1 MQGEQLRKLA
11 VATIAFCCLLTPSY
25 AEELENGSDETE
37 QVIPPAVVEDQ
48 IDPDGTEPLN
58 VSEIEITTKTPADE
72 FISATT
78 PLLVALMLGSVGLV
92 VFTLASQSR
101 RESSRLD

>member
-1 MQGEQLRKLA
+1 MVGEQLRKLA
-11 VATIAFCCLLTPSY
+11 VLTLAFCCLLTP
-25 AEELENGSDETE
+25 AHGDELESNSEETE

-48 IDPDGTEPLN
+48 IDPHGSEPLE
-58 VSEIEITTKTPADE
+58 VDEIQITTKTPADE

-92 VFTLASQSR
+92 VFTLATQSR